1 MRIKE
6 LEIDNFKSF
15 ANKVNIP
22 FLPGFTTISGPNGSG
37 KSNIVDSI
45 LFALGLTTSRA
56 LRSDRG
62 VGDLISTHN
71 NRNEVYVKVVF
82 QVKESS
88 GEEMSFARRVKK
100 SSQGYNSTYYLN
112 DKVCTLSQ
120 MHFELEKYN
129 ITPNSYNVIMQGDV
143 TSITNCS
150 PTERRK
156 ILDEIA
162 GVADFDRKI
171 EQAMRELETVDGRV
185 GRSNIILGEID
196 TRLEQLSSER
206 EIALKYKNLKE
217 EKTSLEGQITTVKYF
232 DTKRSLDIVHENI
245 LNGNKDK
252 KKQEEEKK
260 ELVEKIELQKI
271 ECKKIAD
278 EVRAKG
284 EDQQLEVKKRA
295 EEKKGEIERKKTSTA
310 HCDKLIYDNLK
321 TIDGAKNGIESLTQK
336 NEQTNVRIEEKKNE
350 ITVLEVR
357 LGGEKEELK
366 NILAQMGGLNKTADE
381 HIEKRNQLRRD
392 LDILKD
398 AETNLIKD
406 KLPLENQLNN
416 LKNEL
421 INANKE
427 IENLELASKNFNSE
441 KDRLSLLIN
450 TLQGEMDEC
459 KNVQKI
465 TFDELDKIKNQL
477 SDANYNIQLAHKK
490 IATMEA
496 KKQAYKE
503 YGLGAGVETVLASN
517 IKGVHA
523 PLMHLAEV
531 EGQFADAIDM
541 ALGGRSRFVVVDDEH
556 VATRAIEL
564 LKSSGKSRA
573 TFLPLN
579 KMKNAPGKLPLPKD
593 PGVIEYAINLIDF
606 EDKYLNAFYFA
617 LGETLVVED
626 MQSAKKLMGKYRIVT
641 LDGEI
646 FEKSGAITGGA
657 KKREGSAFGKVDDK
671 ELQTFLARLSE
682 FEKQYEEFENKKL
695 QLEQRLDKVRADYSN
710 ASNEYNGAKMELQNL
725 VKNNGATLENIEKKL
740 ARINEITPQSLKIEK
755 QLDEFEQKHVELG
768 DKILTTTGAIEDV
781 EKMINEGELAKL
793 KELTSEIEGKIKQ
806 TETKINAAQNEI
818 EKENNN
824 ITFQNTIIEQRH
836 SDIKRLLED
845 NENLKTDKE
854 KFGIEI
860 EEFNKEL
867 IILEEEIVKLGV
879 NLVELQEARDQANQE
894 LLNLEKRNDIYDN
907 QIARIEEQ
915 VESYKARRRELEPV
929 LEAAHNELIEAGI
942 DPGKIQ
948 PVEISI
954 EEITNKIQRLQKRMD
969 DMEPVNMRALTDYDE
984 VLARQNEL
992 REKIDTLSNEKVEI
1006 RNRMNGYENLKKE
1019 TFLKTYGSVNDN
1031 FKTIFAELSE
1041 GEGTLIL
1048 ENEQDPFSGGLT
1060 FEATQRDKKKQR
1072 LAGMSGGE
1080 KTLTALA
1087 FVFAVQKYMPA
1098 PFYAFDEV
1106 DMHLDSPNVE
1116 KLSKMLNDQAKQT
1129 QFIVI
1134 SLRKPM
1140 IDSADRM
1147 IGVTQKD
1154 KGVTKIS
1161 GIRLRDE

>member
-22 FLPGFTTISGPNGSG
+22 FLSGFTTISGPNGSG

-56 LRSDRG
+56 LRSERG

-82 QVKESS
+82 ELKEGSN
-88 GEEMSFARRVKK
+88 EEMSFARRVKK
-100 SSQGYNSTYYLN
+100 SSQGFNSTYYLN

-150 PTERRK
+150 PNERRK

-171 EQAMRELETVDGRV
+171 EQATRELETVDDRV
-185 GRSNIILGEID
+185 GRSNIVLGEID

-206 EIALKYKNLKE
+206 EIALKYKALKE

-232 DTKRSLDIVHENI
+232 DTKRSLDMVHQNI
-245 LNGNKDK
+245 LDASKEK
-252 KKQEEEKK
+252 KKQELEQK
-260 ELVEKIELQKI
+260 ELVEKIELQKVH
-271 ECKKIAD
+271 CKKISD

-284 EDQQLEVKKRA
+284 EDKQLEVKKHA
-295 EEKKGEIERKKTSTA
+295 EEKKGEIERKKTSIA
-310 HCDKLIYDNLK
+310 HSEKIIFDNLK
-321 TIDGAKNGIESLTQK
+321 SIDGAQNGIESLTQK
-336 NEQTNVRIEEKKNE
+336 NNETNERIENKKSE
-350 ITVLEVR
+350 IEQLEIQ
-357 LGGEKEELK
+357 LNAQKEELK

-381 HIEKRNQLRRD
+381 HIEKRNQLRRE
-392 LDILKD
+392 LDVLKD
-398 AETNLIKD
+398 NENVLIKE
-406 KLPLENQLNN
+406 KLPLENELNN
-416 LKNEL
+416 LKRE
-421 INANKE
+421 IVETNKE
-427 IENLELASKNFNSE
+427 IENLELLSKNFTSE
-441 KDRLSLLIN
+441 KDRLSILIE
-450 TLQGEMDEC
+450 TLQKEMEDC
-459 KNVQKI
+459 KTVQKV
-465 TFDELDKIKNQL
+465 TFDELDKVKNQL
-477 SDANYNIQLAHKK
+477 SDAGYNIQLAHKK

-496 KKQAYKE
+496 KKQAFRE
-503 YGLGAGVETVLASN
+503 FGLGAGVETVMASN

-523 PLMHLAEV
+523 PLMQLADV
-531 EGQFADAIDM
+531 EGQYAEAIDT
-541 ALGGRSRFVVVDDEH
+541 ALGGRSRFVVVEDEH

-564 LKSSGKSRA
+564 LKSSGRSRA

-579 KMKNAPGKLPLPKD
+579 KMKGAPTRLQLPKEA
-593 PGVIEYAINLIDF
+593 GVIDFAINLIDF
-606 EDKYLNAFYFA
+606 EDKYLNAFFFA

-626 MQSAKKLMGKYRIVT
+626 MQSAKKLMGKFRIVT

-671 ELQTFLARLSE
+671 ELQTFLARLG
-682 FEKQYEEFENKKL
+682 EFENQYKELESKKI
-695 QLEQRLDKVRADYSN
+695 QLESRMDKVRADYSS
-710 ASNEYNGAKMELQNL
+710 ASNEYNSAKMELQNL
-725 VKNNGATLENIEKKL
+725 VKNNANTTENIEKKL
-740 ARINEITPQSLKIEK
+740 ARINEITPHSIKVEK
-755 QLDEFEQKHVELG
+755 QLDNYEQKHVELG
-768 DKILTTTGAIEDV
+768 EKLFEMQGAIEEV
-781 EKMINEGELAKL
+781 EKMIDEGELAKL
-793 KELTSEIEGKIKQ
+793 KDLTSEVEEKIKQ
-806 TETKINAAQNEI
+806 SESKINASQNEI

-824 ITFQNTIIEQRH
+824 INFQNTIIEQRK
-836 SDIKRLLED
+836 SDIKRLLLD
-845 NENLKTDKE
+845 NENLKIDKE
-854 KFGIEI
+854 KFGVEI
-860 EEFNKEL
+860 EGLNKEL
-867 IILEEEIVKLGV
+867 LTLEEEIIKLGE
-879 NLVELQEARDQANQE
+879 NLIELQEARDRANGE
-894 LLNLEKRNDIYDN
+894 LLNFEKRKDIYDN
-907 QIARIEEQ
+907 QIERINEQ
-915 VESYKARRRELEPV
+915 TESYKARRRELEPI
-929 LEAAHNELIEAGI
+929 LEAAHNELIEAGL
-942 DPGKIQ
+942 DPNKIEA
-948 PVEISI
+948 VTISI
-954 EEITNKIQRLQKRMD
+954 EEITNKIHRLQKRMD

-992 REKIDTLSNEKVEI
+992 REKIDTLSKEKVEI

-1019 TFLKTYGSVNDN
+1019 TFLKTYESVNEN
-1031 FKTIFAELSE
+1031 FKTIFAELSD
-1041 GEGTLIL
+1041 GVGTLVL
-1048 ENEQDPFSGGLT
+1048 ENESDPFAGGLT

-1087 FVFAVQKYMPA
+1087 FVFAVQKYLPA

-1116 KLSKMLNDQAKQT
+1116 KLAKMLNNQAKQT
-1129 QFIVI
+1129 QFVVI

-1161 GIRLRDE
+1161 GIKLKDE